1 MLGKVARGGNGFRG
15 AYRYLRD
22 GKKDNPDPNRV
33 RWSKMRNLMTDDVD
47 RAPAHMQAV
56 AKRSSRCEKPV
67 YHMVISWRQ
76 DENPTDEL
84 MEMVADGTLADMGLS
99 EHQAVLIAHDDT
111 AHRHLHLLINR
122 VHPETGKA
130 WHTGK
135 DYARLE
141 QSMARQAVL
150 HSQIVVPGRHNSPE
164 QFKDTPKHVR
174 NSEYRMHERVG
185 GPRPKDRWTFEEI
198 KSRRTQL
205 NPIFES
211 ARSWDQLSRALE
223 TQGLSLSKKG
233 QGLIVSDEHGFMKL
247 SDLGK
252 EIRLKGLEYVY
263 RESFAEYDERRAIV
277 AKQAAQ
283 QKPAEEDDNAPPRGL
298 PEEHHHR
305 PARPKLGKLRHLTK
319 DRHDRG
325 GYDRHERE
333 TEAEGDDEAYK
344 QRLRDEARQRRIE
357 EREQELAARRAARP
371 QNNTSANE
379 DSTGATPD
387 FKSEPR
393 PSPAV
398 QENKDEGREARSGAQ
413 QNLSDA
419 RERLDFAH
427 ALGGLVDEQ
436 QLEAAEEEVERAE
449 EDLQR
454 HLTLAEKLAK
464 DVADGVKGFTDA
476 QKAEH
481 KHFLERLASLFESN
495 EQEDEQDQ
503 EQR

>member
-1 MLGKVARGGNGFRG
+1 VARGGNGFRG

-22 GKKDNPDPNRV
+22 GKKDKPDPNRV
-33 RWSKMRNLMTDDVD
+33 RWSKMRNLMTEDVD
-47 RAPAHMQAV
+47 RAPAHMRAV
-56 AKRSSRCEKPV
+56 AKRSARCEKPV

-76 DENPTDEL
+76 DENPTDDL

-141 QSMARQAVL
+141 QSMARQAIL
-150 HSQIVVPGRHNSPE
+150 HSQIIVPGRHNSPE

-174 NSEYRMHERVG
+174 NSEFRMHERVG
-185 GPRPKDRWTFEEI
+185 GPMPKDRWSFEEI

-223 TQGLSLSKKG
+223 TQGLSISKKG
-233 QGLIVSDEHGFMKL
+233 QGLIISDAHGFMKL

-252 EIRLKGLEYVY
+252 QIRLKGLEYVY
-263 RESFAEYDERRAIV
+263 RESFADYDERRVIA
-277 AKQAAQ
+277 AKQAPQ
-283 QKPAEEDDNAPPRGL
+283 QKPAAEDEESSAPLAPPD
-298 PEEHHHR
+298 EHDQHPDH
-305 PARPKLGKLRHLTK
+305 PKLGKLRHLTK
-319 DRHDRG
+319 DRRDNG
-325 GYDRHERE
+325 GYDRDERE

-357 EREQELAARRAARP
+357 EREQELAARRASRP
-371 QNNTSANE
+371 QNNSSAAE
-379 DSTGATPD
+379 DGSGGSPD
-387 FKSEPR
+387 FKTEPR

-398 QENKDEGREARSGAQ
+398 REDGQEDRTARSDAHQ
-413 QNLSDA
+413 KLSGA
-419 RERLDFAH
+419 RERLDFAY
-427 ALGGLVDEQ
+427 ALGGLVDEE
-436 QLEAAEEEVERAE
+436 QLEAAREEVERAE
-449 EDLQR
+449 EDLQK
-454 HLTLAEKLAK
+454 HLTFAEKLAG
-464 DVADGVKGFTDA
+464 DVADGVKTFTAA

-481 KHFLERLASLFESN
+481 EHFLKRLANLLEDD
-495 EQEDEQDQ
+495 EQEDDHEHDQ